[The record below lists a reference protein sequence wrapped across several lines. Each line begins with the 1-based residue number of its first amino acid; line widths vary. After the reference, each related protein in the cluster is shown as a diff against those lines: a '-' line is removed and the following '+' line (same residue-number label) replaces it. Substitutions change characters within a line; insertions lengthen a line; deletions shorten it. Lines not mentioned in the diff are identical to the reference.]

1 VPVNKLADKRGTTM
15 DMVANTVLV
24 GIGATAFMDGWSL
37 VRMRLFGVPLP
48 NYAYVGRW
56 IGHMRHG
63 RFRHDAIAR
72 ATPITHEALVGW
84 SAHYAIGV
92 AFASLLPA
100 SCAVAWFRN
109 PAPLPA
115 LAVGIGTVLAPFL
128 LMQPGMGAG
137 IAASRTPRP
146 AVARMHSLV
155 THAMFGVGL
164 YVVAR
169 LIGMVA

>member
-1 VPVNKLADKRGTTM
+1 MAKSSTRKVTAAATQAGLTIAEVVGAYAADFRYE
-15 DMVANTVLV
+15 DMPESIRERARYL
-24 GIGATAFMDGWSL
+24 ML
-37 VRMRLFGVPLP
+37 
-48 NYAYVGRW
+48 
-56 IGHMRHG
+56 
-63 RFRHDAIAR
+63 DAIG
-72 ATPITHEALVGW
+72 I
-84 SAHYAIGV
+84 
-92 AFASLLPA
+92 AFASLLPVL
-100 SCAVAWFRN
+100 CGVAWFRN
-109 PAPLPA
+109 PALLPA